1 MPFDLITSPTT
12 SVGDAREPV
21 FVHPEQEAA
30 GVARLD
36 DYVATHGRR
45 PNILVILM
53 DDVGWGDFG
62 CYGGGVALG
71 APTPNIDRLAAGGLR
86 LTSCYSEP
94 SCTPSRA
101 SLMTGRLPSRHGLQR
116 PPMYGEPGGLHDEV
130 TVAELL
136 SAAGYVTQCVGKWH
150 IGENR
155 ESQPQHVG
163 FDDFY
168 GFLSVSDMYSEW
180 RDPHYFPEIV
190 YGEARSEWVRN
201 LAFNKCFVHAERGG
215 DVEEVEEVDIPCLSR
230 LDDTWCRYSE
240 EFIAR
245 MGQGDAPWFLYHNT
259 RGAHFDNYPSER
271 WLGASAAKHPY
282 GDTIMELDDIV
293 GRLVAALEDSGQ
305 LEHTVI
311 VLSSDNG
318 PHMENWP
325 DAGYTPFRC
334 AKGSTWEGGVRVP
347 GIVSWPGMV
356 EPGQVS
362 DGLFSFTDL
371 LPTALT
377 LAGVPEAVPTD
388 RYIDGVDQ
396 TTFLLTSGG
405 CLQPQ
410 VPVLL
415 AAGQPGRRAG
425 RGVQVH
431 DALDERR
438 RPRRRRAR
446 RVHRRGSALHVP
458 PAPQPVPGPAGAAQL
473 PDPQAGLR
481 RRVRDRRPQP
491 RHDPRGATPRRRRRG
506 RAERARVQPWTAA
519 CSAPSSP
526 GRRRRR
532 SSTATTSPSPS
543 STARR
548 SSPATC
554 WSCRPSTS

>member
-30 GVARLD
+30 GLARLD

-305 LEHTVI
+305 LEHTII

-347 GIVSWPGMV
+347 GIVSWPGMI

-362 DGLFSFTDL
+362 DGLL
-371 LPTALT
+371 LVHRPA
-377 LAGVPEAVPTD
+377 A
-388 RYIDGVDQ
+388 DG
-396 TTFLLTSGG
+396 
-405 CLQPQ
+405 P
-410 VPVLL
+410 
-415 AAGQPGRRAG
+415 APGRRA
-425 RGVQVH
+425 RGG
-431 DALDERR
+431 ARPTASSTASTRR
-438 RPRRRRAR
+438 RSCSPPAGPPTASSSTTGCWPTSPPSGPASTSSRCARRATT
-446 RVHRRGSALHVP
+446 SATP
-458 PAPQPVPGPAGAAQL
+458 PGPAGSPA
-473 PDPQAGLR
+473 
-481 RRVRDRRPQP
+481 
-491 RHDPRGATPRRRRRG
+491 
-506 RAERARVQPWTAA
+506 WTSTTRIPA
-519 CSAPSSP
+519 CTTCTST
-526 GRRRRR
+526 RRR
-532 SSTATTSPSPS
+532 STAT
-543 STARR
+543 
-548 SSPATC
+548 SPASWPTSTC
-554 WSCRPSTS
+554 SGPPSATTCMTHVAHAEPDAAGPG